1 MPLLTAVLIL
11 ILSQVAWADMSGYEV
26 VAKKLTVPIVLDGRI
41 EKTWLEGGKADNFI
55 QREPGYPAPVTQKSE
70 VYVYY
75 DENALYFAY
84 MLYDTAPDSIAGQ
97 IQRRDNDSNSDFVDL
112 YLDTFH
118 DHRTGYWFTVTA
130 AGVQAEGTF
139 FSENNLSNSWDAVW
153 ESAVAITDSGWS
165 VELRIPFQIMR
176 HGGPREDGWGV
187 AFARKI
193 YRINEAGF
201 WPPVDPEIGWK
212 ASKIATL
219 SGLDDIASSAHLE
232 VLPHVVGRWDAPVER
247 TEAYELAQE
256 FRSENE
262 WENLGLTLKYVPSA
276 ALSIDAAYQPD
287 FAQVDVDEAVI
298 NLTDYPV
305 FLSEKR
311 PFFLESKEYF
321 EETPY
326 TFVYT
331 RRVAD
336 PDYGGRVNYQQGNI
350 KASFLA
356 GKNRLSYFDEQFET
370 RGLLQDAF
378 VGRTTLN
385 SGRHRFGLTGTYLN
399 QTGYSAAAAGF
410 DAKFRWRVRDQLNL
424 WFAGVDRSGT
434 PVQHWYRVTEVSDEQ
449 PVEARVGYIRDY
461 GPFRSELAAAFRGT
475 DYDINDLGWGDP
487 SNQLRQALWIGDNYY
502 LKGTAFRNVG
512 FDINSLRTT
521 LTTGDAAE
529 GYANFNL
536 FTTTRTNW
544 DLGGGMEWG
553 DDFRRRNVG
562 PDGGEFRD
570 NFGSFNHEYY
580 KYFWHWAWLWS
591 DQTKPF
597 RYGSDFRYRTFRDGN
612 AFGFEPEISW
622 RPRSNIELGAEV
634 DWTRVWDSKTFV
646 DTSGVPEVADFRN
659 WILKANWSPSLKL
672 SFRAT
677 VQWVEKEWEDYGT
690 PRPYSGRNRLYGN
703 YLLAYNWS
711 PGSWCYLV
719 YDETFRDVE
728 TRDNNAPSE
737 RTLRAKLTYFF
748 TVP

>member
-1 MPLLTAVLIL
+1 MPLFVALLIL
-11 ILSQVAWADMSGYEV
+11 VFSHLTWADMPGYEV
-26 VAKKLTVPIVLDGRI
+26 VAKKLTVPIVLDGHL
-41 EKTWLEGGKADNFI
+41 EKTWLDGGKAENFI

-70 VYVYY
+70 VYVFY
-75 DENALYFAY
+75 DEDALYFAY

-97 IQRRDNDSNSDFVDL
+97 IQRRDNDANSDFLDL

-118 DHRTGYWFTVTA
+118 DQRNGYWFTVTA

-139 FSENNLSNSWDAVW
+139 FNENNLSNSWDAVW

-165 VELRIPFQIMR
+165 CELRIPFQIMR

-187 AFARKI
+187 AFARKL

-219 SGLDDIASSAHLE
+219 RGLDNIAPSAHLE
-232 VLPHVVGRWDAPVER
+232 VLPHAVGRWDAPA
-247 TEAYELAQE
+247 TKD

-262 WENLGLTLKYVPSA
+262 WENLGLSLKYVPSA

-298 NLTDYPV
+298 NLSDYPV

-326 TFVYT
+326 YFVYT
-331 RRVAD
+331 RRIAD
-336 PDYGGRVNYQQGNI
+336 PDYGGRVNYQKGNV

-356 GKNRLSYFDEQFET
+356 GKNRLSYFDEQFES
-370 RGLLQDAF
+370 RGLLQDVF
-378 VGRTTLN
+378 VGRTTVN
-385 SGRHRFGLTGTYLN
+385 SGKHRFGFTGTYLN
-399 QTGYSAAAAGF
+399 QNGYSSQAGGV
-410 DAKFRWRVRDQLNL
+410 DARFRWRTQDRLQL
-424 WFAGVDRSGT
+424 WFAAVDRKGT
-434 PVQHWYRVTEVSDEQ
+434 PVQHWYRVSEVRDEQ
-449 PVEARVGYIRDY
+449 PVEARAAYLRDY
-461 GPFRSELAAAFRGT
+461 GPVRMDVAVAYRGT
-475 DYDINDLGWGDP
+475 DYDINDLGWGDF
-487 SNQLRQALWIGDNYY
+487 SNTFRQSLWIGDNYY
-502 LKGTAFRNVG
+502 LKGTKLRNIG
-512 FDINSLRTT
+512 FDINSLRSA
-521 LTTGDAAE
+521 LGDGTAAE
-529 GYANFNL
+529 GYANWNIFM
-536 FTTTRTNW
+536 TTRTNW
-544 DLGGGMEWG
+544 EVGGGMEWG
-553 DDFRRRNVG
+553 DDFRRRYVG
-562 PDGGEFRD
+562 SDGGEFRD

-612 AFGFEPEISW
+612 SYGIEPELSW
-622 RPRSNIELGAEV
+622 RPRSNIELGAEM
-634 DWTRVWDSKTFV
+634 DWTRVWDSKSFV
-646 DTSGVPEVADFRN
+646 DDSGNVATADFRN
-659 WILKANWSPSLKL
+659 WILKGTWSPSLHL
-672 SFRAT
+672 SFRGT
-677 VQWVEKEWEDYGT
+677 LQWIEKSHFDDQGLFYT
-690 PRPYSGRNRLYGN
+690 N
-703 YLLAYNWS
+703 LLMSYNWS
-711 PGSWCYLV
+711 PGSWFYIV
-719 YDETFRDVE
+719 YDETGRDIDRFDHV
-728 TRDNNAPSE
+728 DMSIPGD

>member
-1 MPLLTAVLIL
+1 MPLLVTILVLFLSCTAF
-11 ILSQVAWADMSGYEV
+11 ADMAGYEIT
-26 VAKKLTVPIVLDGRI
+26 AKKRTSPITLDGRL
-41 EKTWLEGGKADNFI
+41 ERVWLEGGKADNFI
-55 QREPGYPAPVTQKSE
+55 QREPGYPAPVTQKCE
-70 VYVYY
+70 VYVLY
-75 DENALYFAY
+75 DENALYFGY
-84 MLYDTAPDSIAGQ
+84 MYYDTAPDSIAGQ
-97 IQRRDNDSNSDFVDL
+97 IQRRDNDSNSDFLDL

-165 VELRIPFQIMR
+165 CELRIPFQIMR
-176 HGGPREDGWGV
+176 HGGSREDGWGV
-187 AFARKI
+187 SFARKL

-219 SGLDDIASSAHLE
+219 RGLDDIASSAHLE
-232 VLPHVVGRWDAPVER
+232 VLPHAVGRWDAP
-247 TEAYELAQE
+247 TTKD

-276 ALSIDAAYQPD
+276 ALSIDGAYQPD

-298 NLTDYPV
+298 NLSDYPV

-336 PDYGGRVNYQQGNI
+336 PDYGGRVNYQKGNV

-356 GKNRLSYFDEQFET
+356 GKNRLSYFDDQFET
-370 RGLLQDAF
+370 RGLLQDVF

-399 QTGYSAAAAGF
+399 QTGYTAAAAGF

-424 WFAGVDRSGT
+424 WLSAVDRSGD
-434 PVQHWYRVTEVSDEQ
+434 PVQHWYRVAQVRDEQ
-449 PVEARVGYIRDY
+449 PVESRVGYVRDY
-461 GPFRSELAAAFRGT
+461 GPFRSELAAAYRGT

-487 SNQLRQALWIGDNYY
+487 SNQIRQALWIGDNYY
-502 LKGTAFRNVG
+502 LNGTAFRNFG
-512 FDINSLRTT
+512 FDINSLRSS
-521 LTTGDAAE
+521 LTTGDAPE

-544 DLGGGMEWG
+544 ELGGGMEWG
-553 DDFRRRNVG
+553 DDFRRRYVG
-562 PDGGEFRD
+562 LQAGEFRD

-580 KYFWHWAWLWS
+580 KYFWHWGWFWS

-597 RYGSDFRYRTFRDGN
+597 RYGTDARYRTFRDGN
-612 AFGFEPEISW
+612 SYSLEPEVSW
-622 RPRSNIELGAEV
+622 RPRSNIELGAEM
-634 DWTRVWDSKTFV
+634 DWTRVWNSRSFV
-646 DTSGVPEVADFRN
+646 DDSGHVVTADFRN
-659 WILKANWSPSLKL
+659 WILKSSWSPSLKL
-672 SFRAT
+672 SFRGT
-677 VQWVEKEWEDYGT
+677 LQWIEKSHFVDDQGLFFA
-690 PRPYSGRNRLYGN
+690 N
-703 YLLAYNWS
+703 LLMSYNWS
-711 PGSWCYLV
+711 PGSWFYIV
-719 YDETFRDVE
+719 YDESGRDID
-728 TRDNNAPSE
+728 RLDHADMSIPGD